1 MNKLVATTLLALLTS
16 ATLFAQSTFERANTL
31 YDHYARW
38 NQAPTPGMVVPMADG
53 KHYTRLNGVCIE
65 QIAYA
70 DNATTELYRAGE
82 GVSNYAVAPNGS
94 ILISYGAHPIYRHS
108 FWVDRLVCIV
118 GGEQINVA
126 PEVTEKRDAALSP
139 DGEKVIFSSR
149 NDLYVFDLKERTTLR
164 LTDDGKWNHI
174 INGTTDWVYEEEFGF
189 TCGYAFSPDSR
200 KVAYLRFD
208 ESEVP
213 LFEMM
218 RFDGMLYNQAYTF
231 KYPKAG
237 DKNSVVTLWVYDLTT
252 GEKSRIDTG
261 HESDQYIPNLGWT
274 PAGEP
279 YFYRVDRRQRLFEV
293 VVDRAQEQQV
303 IYKEESP
310 RYVER
315 PIGEMIHFIDTDRFV
330 VREETSAGWWHLY
343 LYSIEKGL
351 QRSLT
356 SGDWEVT
363 SVLLADK
370 RGVWYTST
378 ERGSSRRDLYRVNL
392 KGTAKLRLTEGDGWH
407 AILPS
412 ADMSYFID
420 SYSSAAQ
427 PTKIT
432 LREGEKGKLVREL
445 STGESPAHR
454 AVAAGEVPIREFFTF
469 TTERGDELNAW
480 VVKPLDFDSTRRY
493 PVLLTQYS
501 GPGSQEVYDRWR
513 PDWTEALPLA
523 GYIVACVDARGTGFR
538 GESFKKQTYGDL
550 GRREVE
556 DQISF
561 ARYWASQPY
570 VDEARI
576 GIYGWSYGGF
586 MSLSCA
592 LKGDGLFKMAIS
604 VAPVTSWR
612 YYDSVY
618 TETYNGLPQEFPAGY
633 DENSPLNFEEKL
645 SPKTRLLL
653 IHGTGDDN
661 VHVQNTMEMA
671 RRLNRDG
678 ARYDM
683 MIYPDQNHSMMPDD
697 RRNVRV
703 KMLDYTLEHL

>member
-1 MNKLVATTLLALLTS
+1 MNRLLTTLAALLAS
-16 ATLFAQSTFERANTL
+16 ATLFGQSTTFERANTL
-31 YDHYARW
+31 YDAYAQW
-38 NQAPTPGMVVPMADG
+38 NIVPKTGMVVPMADG
-53 KHYTRLNGVCIE
+53 KHYTRLAGERIE

-70 DNATTELYRAGE
+70 DNTTTELYRAGK
-82 GVSNYAVAPNGS
+82 GVSAYTVAPNGS
-94 ILISYGAHPIYRHS
+94 ILISYGSHPIYRHS
-108 FWVDRLVCIV
+108 FWVDRLICVV
-118 GGEQINVA
+118 EGEAVEVA
-126 PEVTEKRDAALSP
+126 PEIVEKRDAVLSP
-139 DGEKVIFSSR
+139 DGEKVLFSSR
-149 NDLYVFDLKERTTLR
+149 NDLYVFDLKGRKTLR
-164 LTDDGKWNHI
+164 LTDDGAWNQI

-189 TCGYAFSPDSR
+189 TKGFAFSPASD

-208 ESEVP
+208 ESQVP

-218 RFDGMLYNQAYTF
+218 RFDGTLYNRAYTF

-237 DKNSVVTLWVYDLTT
+237 DKNSVVSLWVYDLKT
-252 GEKSRIDTG
+252 GEKSAIDTG
-261 HESDQYIPNLGWT
+261 AESDQYLPKVGWT

-293 VVDRAQEQQV
+293 VVDRADEQRV
-303 IYKEESP
+303 IYRESSP

-315 PIGEMIHFIDTDRFV
+315 PIGEVVRFIDDDRFI
-330 VREETSAGWWHLY
+330 VREETSTGWWHLY
-343 LYSIEKGL
+343 LHSIEKG
-351 QRSLT
+351 RMKPLT
-356 SGDWEVT
+356 SGEWEVV
-363 SVLLADK
+363 SVLHADK

-378 ERGSSRRDLYRVNL
+378 ERGSTRRDLYRINL
-392 KGTAKLRLTEGDGWH
+392 KGSGKLRLTEGDGWH

-420 SYSSAAQ
+420 SYSS
-427 PTKIT
+427 PTEPMKIT
-432 LREGEKGKLVREL
+432 LREGNKGELVREL
-445 STGESPAHR
+445 SNGESPAHE
-454 AVAAGEVPIREFFTF
+454 ALASGKVPTREFFSF
-469 TTERGDELNAW
+469 RTERGDELNAW
-480 VVKPLDFDSTRRY
+480 VVKPLDFDPSRRY

-501 GPGSQEVYDRWR
+501 GPGSQEVAERWR
-513 PDWTEALPLA
+513 RDWTEALALE

-538 GESFKKQTYGDL
+538 GEAFKKQTYGDL

-556 DQISF
+556 DQLSF
-561 ARYWASQPY
+561 ARYWAGQSY
-570 VDEARI
+570 VDRDRI

-592 LKGDGLFKMAIS
+592 LKGHGLFKVAIS

-645 SPKTRLLL
+645 SPRTHLLL

-678 ARYDM
+678 SDYEM

-697 RRNVRV
+697 VRNVRV
-703 KMLDYTLEHL
+703 KMLDYTLENL